1 LEGPSR
7 AVPRVGVP
15 HAQSAEPIVSELV
28 TKGVIVAGDLNEPV
42 LRVVGEG
49 VEIQAR
55 GISVRIVTGTTRQL
69 ILHIDGE
76 CRRRIIVRAD
86 VQVLTRVI
94 FIPLGIGGVGS
105 LQKDSQTR
113 SATARWDRKYN

>member
-1 LEGPSR
+1 MPKRIVISGDLD
-7 AVPRVGVP
+7 
-15 HAQSAEPIVSELV
+15 EPIFR
-28 TKGVIVAGDLNEPV
+28 I
-42 LRVVGEG
+42 VGEG

-86 VQVLTRVI
+86 VQVLTRSYLY
-94 FIPLGIGGVGS
+94 PLVS
-105 LQKDSQTR
+105 AVSAVSPKDAQTR
-113 SATARWDRKYN
+113 SATEKLLSCDKVAVKVAEALPCGCRCRAKTPEPR